1 MKGAGKS
8 RFGPHWTQPYSRGPE
23 DSQLGPRRSQ
33 CSVEDQQE
41 GGGCPQAYHP
51 VPVDRFIPL
60 QGRCHR
66 QGDNQGGSWGSVLL
80 SNPCTLHRHTSQPGA
95 RYSLLLR
102 FCSAYPGATLKETP
116 NLLSICP
123 SKAKLSVFSLSFPHG
138 TGEEVPLHPSKQ
150 LWLSDHALRA

>member
-1 MKGAGKS
+1 MDLTGPSHTHGALRTLNWGQEEASAVLKTNRRVEDVPRHAIQFLSTGSSLCRVDVIGRGITKEGAGV
-8 RFGPHWTQPYSRGPE
+8 QYS
-23 DSQLGPRRSQ
+23 S
-33 CSVEDQQE
+33 
-41 GGGCPQAYHP
+41 
-51 VPVDRFIPL
+51 
-60 QGRCHR
+60 
-66 QGDNQGGSWGSVLL
+66 

-138 TGEEVPLHPSKQ
+138 IGEEVPVRPSKQ

>member
-1 MKGAGKS
+1 MDLTGPSHTHGTLRTLNWGQEEASAVLKTNRRVEDVPRHAIQFLSTGSSLCRVDVIGRGITKEGAGV
-8 RFGPHWTQPYSRGPE
+8 QYS
-23 DSQLGPRRSQ
+23 S
-33 CSVEDQQE
+33 
-41 GGGCPQAYHP
+41 
-51 VPVDRFIPL
+51 
-60 QGRCHR
+60 
-66 QGDNQGGSWGSVLL
+66 

-138 TGEEVPLHPSKQ
+138 TGEEVPVRPSKQ